1 MTKASE
7 TTALPPWARRAILS
21 LLIGIA
27 SLWYLRGVVSALRP
41 LLMVLLVSLFLS
53 FALEPAVNR
62 LQRHGM
68 RRGPGTFLVLAVM
81 VAAIGGFGVQVGSLL
96 AEQVTDFSENVPT
109 YLEEIDGWL
118 DDSFGIE
125 HQRHVLEVWDLA
137 IEKTGGYILSR
148 SLLALASSLVHWAA
162 FEAIGLPSSLA
173 LALWVGVMSQ
183 FVPVVGTYIAGA
195 LPLVIA
201 LLGDPVDA
209 LWVMAAV
216 AAYQQVENYVLAPRI
231 TAHTMQLH
239 VAVAFGAVI
248 AGSAVLG
255 VVGALLA
262 LPAAA
267 TIQSVIAAEAER
279 HEVAE
284 HLIAESSLRR
294 RQGERPPS
302 D

>member
-1 MTKASE
+1 
-7 TTALPPWARRAILS
+7 
-21 LLIGIA
+21 
-27 SLWYLRGVVSALRP
+27 
-41 LLMVLLVSLFLS
+41 
-53 FALEPAVNR
+53 
-62 LQRHGM
+62 
-68 RRGPGTFLVLAVM
+68 
-81 VAAIGGFGVQVGSLL
+81 
-96 AEQVTDFSENVPT
+96 
-109 YLEEIDGWL
+109 
-118 DDSFGIE
+118 
-125 HQRHVLEVWDLA
+125 
-137 IEKTGGYILSR
+137 
-148 SLLALASSLVHWAA
+148 
-162 FEAIGLPSSLA
+162 
-173 LALWVGVMSQ
+173 
-183 FVPVVGTYIAGA
+183 
-195 LPLVIA
+195 
-201 LLGDPVDA
+201 
-209 LWVMAAV
+209 MAAV